1 MVLLNQKEYCLI
13 YILVNNHG
21 WKKKTFRD
29 RASQPNNAL
38 IPVCDGLA

>member
-13 YILVNNHG
+13 YILVYNHG

-29 RASQPNNAL
+29 IASQLNNAL
-38 IPVCDGLA
+38 ILVCDVLA